1 MGEEIDALDDGL
13 LTRTY
18 ELGLKWMQCREYSK
32 ALGLFSKAMKV
43 SRSYPMEMVENI
55 RIRAGMPKRCAY
67 DESKAYHPLYVKLLD
82 SRISCLMKVG
92 DYARAVKE
100 SQYFCKIEPSSTR
113 ALLRL
118 GKSYELADKGDRAR
132 QVYKSGR
139 KLVKELK
146 ERGVLVSPVHE
157 KLFSDRYEELLKR
170 NAMQLVNSNDAES
183 GARNSE
189 QIPSKK
195 RVLIEQKLVNNEDIE
210 ENDLVSDTDQDH
222 DGSTMNKKMK
232 RATIDPIQT
241 FPTELVISI
250 MRRLDTKDI
259 TSCMLVSKFWY
270 RKLSTTPM
278 IIDYLSVPKTNYSKI
293 NSLLRFVKTKRCVSS
308 VIQYLNFSVMATNE
322 EAKCSQLLF
331 NGLDQE
337 VKKLVLQFTNLNI
350 LKVLQLISDKEKLI
364 ANLQEFSVFGHY
376 DPNHWAD
383 EDVVFLERIDNLKKI
398 EVLIGT
404 AMVPGRNS
412 SIHRRRQLQF
422 PNNDNISRSLQSI
435 KLIFK
440 DNGWTGPTPF
450 ACIFSSDTLRFANV
464 SKLIVTN
471 RDIRFNQTADWIKKF
486 PNLTDLWLERNTGL
500 SLMGFLQSLQEP
512 NVLKRLKY
520 FTFRESST
528 ESNRSFNGQM
538 WTDEQIEPILANLG
552 AVQTLDIMNS
562 AIARSVLYRLLNEL
576 PSIRKLN
583 IGNVFEMSDE
593 LYPRT
598 DIEST
603 AFLFLRHMT
612 HLRDLSVPNMSSHQV
627 RAFRQLALVIS
638 EIGSLSRLD
647 LSFNPSMQGYQLYDI
662 IRELFDNGIT
672 LKTLVIDGCSHISA
686 TTVKDIERN
695 GYVENIECAFN
706 KQQWEKF
713 GVNSFW
719 YR

>member
-1 MGEEIDALDDGL
+1 
-13 LTRTY
+13 
-18 ELGLKWMQCREYSK
+18 
-32 ALGLFSKAMKV
+32 
-43 SRSYPMEMVENI
+43 
-55 RIRAGMPKRCAY
+55 
-67 DESKAYHPLYVKLLD
+67 
-82 SRISCLMKVG
+82 
-92 DYARAVKE
+92 
-100 SQYFCKIEPSSTR
+100 
-113 ALLRL
+113 
-118 GKSYELADKGDRAR
+118 
-132 QVYKSGR
+132 
-139 KLVKELK
+139 
-146 ERGVLVSPVHE
+146 
-157 KLFSDRYEELLKR
+157 
-170 NAMQLVNSNDAES
+170 MQLVNSNDAES

-471 RDIRFNQTADWIKKF
+471 RDFRFNQTADWIKKF